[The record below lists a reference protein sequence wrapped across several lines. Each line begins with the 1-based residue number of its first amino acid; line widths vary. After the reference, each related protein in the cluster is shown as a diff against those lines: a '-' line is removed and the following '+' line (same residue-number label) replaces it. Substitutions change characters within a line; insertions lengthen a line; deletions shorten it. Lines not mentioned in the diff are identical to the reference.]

1 MEQTITLKLKLYN
14 PTKDKQKMYQTMADR
29 VTDFANRYLFLD
41 KKSRPKTSKEAK
53 QYSEPLPA
61 AVLNQAIRDIKAAK
75 NAKKFKRLWPNF
87 NNQSFRVEKESTKDG
102 ETVWKVSFPTFEK
115 RIGVPVEVNRHHAN
129 FLEKLL
135 TGEAKQGSAKLVK
148 QRGKWYVMLS
158 MTLHIEEKAKEEEKI
173 MGIDLGLID
182 LLVANVNGQTLFF
195 HGGRVAYMR
204 RRYQSL
210 RSRLQK
216 VGAYRTLKRT
226 GDKEHRVITD
236 INHKIAKKV
245 VEFAVKHGVT
255 KIRMEDL
262 SGARWTMEQRT
273 EQRKDGGRSLQSWA
287 FYQLQQF
294 IEYKAALHG
303 ISVEYVVADGTSMIC
318 SVCGEKLSS
327 RPKGRMFTC
336 PNCGSTRHIDANAAK
351 NIADAVSGIAI

>member
-14 PTKDKQKMYQTMADR
+14 PTQEKQKMYQTMADR
-29 VTDFANRYLFLD
+29 VTDFANRYLSLD

-53 QYSEPLPA
+53 QYSEPLPS
-61 AVLNQAIRDIKAAK
+61 AVLTQAIRDIKAAK
-75 NAKKFKRLWPNF
+75 NAQKFRVLWPNF
-87 NNQSFRVEKESTKDG
+87 NNQNFKIEKESTKDG
-102 ETVWKVSFPTFEK
+102 ETVWKVSFPTLEK
-115 RIGVPVEVNRHHAN
+115 RIGVPVEVKKYHAN

-135 TGEAKQGSAKLVK
+135 AGEAKQGSAKLVK
-148 QRGKWYVMLS
+148 QRGRWYVMLN
-158 MTLHIEEKAKEEEKI
+158 MTLHIKEKAREKEKI
-173 MGIDLGLID
+173 MGIDLGLIG
-182 LLVANVNGQTLFF
+182 LLVANANGQTLFF
-195 HGGRVAYMR
+195 RGGRVAYMR

-210 RSRLQK
+210 RSRLQRA
-216 VGAYRTLKRT
+216 GAYRALKRI
-226 GDKEHRVITD
+226 GDKEHRIVTD
-236 INHKIAKKV
+236 INHKISKEVIK
-245 VEFAVKHGVT
+245 FAVEHGVT

-273 EQRKDGGRSLQSWA
+273 EQRKDSGRSLQSWA

-303 ISVEYVVADGTSMIC
+303 IKVEYVVADGTSMIC

-336 PNCGSTRHIDANAAK
+336 PNCKSIRHIDANAAK
-351 NIADAVSGIAI
+351 NIADAVSGIAV